1 MNSINSAYI
10 SFDLVNICF
19 TAELINIKHLIQN
32 LFVSSSLQLKHC
44 GSGFGFFFFFFF
56 TAPVSMMSSGPG
68 PTAPPGTLQTI
79 FRLHAKALV
88 CHKFIS
94 CFKCFALI

>member
-19 TAELINIKHLIQN
+19 TAELINIKHL
-32 LFVSSSLQLKHC
+32 LCLLQSAAKTLWIRVW
-44 GSGFGFFFFFFF
+44 FFFFF

-94 CFKCFALI
+94 CFNCFALI